1 MTRILT
7 GFGEIFLTFFFR
19 NIILASTTA
28 GAELWIN
35 SANGPPFKYFRWYRK
50 WGPEHSCQE
59 YIKEFFSEITVRD
72 DGEAGIVWTN
82 YAHSDE
88 AGHKYVHKVE
98 VRFVFINKI
107 KTNKIVLIQSINNA
121 GMNHNWKW
129 PVGFTPLSG
138 SRSMVNL
145 QEDAETGDAATRWQ
159 SQHQLQER
167 SVALPSIDDQLLE
180 VTDSGSASTAEQ
192 VKENTKL
199 SGTYYQCR
207 VGRDATFLD
216 RAIETATRHCHHI

>member
-1 MTRILT
+1 M
-7 GFGEIFLTFFFR
+7 GPY
-19 NIILASTTA
+19 
-28 GAELWIN
+28 IN
-35 SANGPPFKYFRWYRK
+35 M
-50 WGPEHSCQE
+50 
-59 YIKEFFSEITVRD
+59 YIRQ
-72 DGEAGIVWTN
+72 
-82 YAHSDE
+82 
-88 AGHKYVHKVE
+88 KVG
-98 VRFVFINKI
+98 FVFINKI
-107 KTNKIVLIQSINNA
+107 KTNKNLIIQSINNA

-138 SRSMVNL
+138 SRSMVKL

-207 VGRDATFLD
+207 AGRDATFLD